1 MAYVE
6 SNSPSLI
13 AQMVGGAG
21 AVWLYKSADD
31 DATVNGTDYFTN
43 GQDLGMQVGDIVL
56 VIDTATP
63 KGSFHFV
70 SAIDADGNA
79 TTGFGAVA

>member
-1 MAYVE
+1 MAYSI
-6 SNSPSLI
+6 SNPPAKI
-13 AQMVGGAG
+13 AQTVAG
-21 AVWLYKSADD
+21 ASVWLYKSADVD
-31 DATVNGTDYFTN
+31 SAVNATDYFTN
-43 GQDLGMQVGDIVL
+43 GQDLGMQVGDLVL

-79 TTGFGAVA
+79 TTAFGAVA